1 MQGAS
6 AQDRI
11 VSAVQLGCG
20 LVTSEPSEPTP
31 IMRIHA
37 RPGSVTGMLLDPIHV
52 GQRDVWDLRLM
63 VHGGERGRQKTW
75 APIETSDSGVR

>member
-1 MQGAS
+1 
-6 AQDRI
+6 
-11 VSAVQLGCG
+11 
-20 LVTSEPSEPTP
+20 
-31 IMRIHA
+31 MRIHA